1 MASLPG
7 QVGTVGPRGLLR
19 INRGFYAAP
28 RDQPRVRRATDMV
41 GLVASL
47 LALAGIVAA
56 QPPGSLERSF
66 LRFLRAFPTW
76 LGPVWATLIGV
87 LIVWV
92 GVLLVVPLISG
103 RPRIVV
109 EALLAVVLAGL
120 LALLSARLA
129 TGDWPGGQAISGLS
143 SDLHFPGV
151 RLAMA
156 AALICVVNAHL
167 TRPLASAGRRILALG
182 AIGALLQGSTTVGG
196 TAAAVLVGI
205 AAGAAVRLA
214 LGTSAGLPTIADVA
228 AALTDLGVRAAD
240 LQAADHQAA
249 GVFLVRAREPGGGAL
264 TIKVYGRD
272 AYDNQMLEKFWRT
285 IWYRD
290 AGPSVSGLNRSQ
302 GAEREALLT
311 LLARNA
317 GAPTAEVVTAGATAR
332 GASLVVLRVSGTPLE
347 SLPREQ
353 VDDAALRESWSTV
366 ERLGEANVAHGRISP
381 ACVRVDRA
389 SGKVS
394 FVDFGGGTVAPDE
407 NDRLTDRAQLL
418 ATTAAAAGTER
429 AVSAALASIGRDE
442 VTALLPYLQQAACGQ
457 ALRRALKAAAIDVDD
472 LREAAAAAAGSEPPE
487 LARLRRVTW
496 ETLLQAALLV
506 LAGIAVLSFVGGVDF
521 DQFKQALRDASWG
534 WIAAGVIV
542 AQLPRVTQAIAT
554 RASVPVQVPL
564 GPVYMLQLANSY
576 MNLAVPT
583 SFASIAVGVRFMQR
597 QGVPLAAAVTSGT
610 INTLANNIVQGVM
623 LAALLLFSGATLNL
637 DIGTPS
643 ASGAT
648 HILLLLLGL
657 LLAAWALI
665 VLLGY
670 AERARSWVRGH
681 FSHWW
686 PEVRSAFT
694 ALRASNKLGELVLGN
709 VATEVLF
716 ATALGLFARAL
727 GFPLSIADLLV
738 INLSTSLFSSLIP
751 VPGGIGVVEGGL
763 VVGLSSDGMEQS
775 AAFAAVL
782 LYRISTFYLPP
793 IWGWVALKWL
803 RRHKYL

>member
-1 MASLPG
+1 M
-7 QVGTVGPRGLLR
+7 
-19 INRGFYAAP
+19 
-28 RDQPRVRRATDMV
+28 
-41 GLVASL
+41 
-47 LALAGIVAA
+47 
-56 QPPGSLERSF
+56 LER
-66 LRFLRAFPTW
+66 LWRA
-76 LGPVWATLIGV
+76 
-87 LIVWV
+87 
-92 GVLLVVPLISG
+92 
-103 RPRIVV
+103 
-109 EALLAVVLAGL
+109 
-120 LALLSARLA
+120 
-129 TGDWPGGQAISGLS
+129 
-143 SDLHFPGV
+143 
-151 RLAMA
+151 
-156 AALICVVNAHL
+156 
-167 TRPLASAGRRILALG
+167 
-182 AIGALLQGSTTVGG
+182 
-196 TAAAVLVGI
+196 
-205 AAGAAVRLA
+205 
-214 LGTSAGLPTIADVA
+214 
-228 AALTDLGVRAAD
+228 
-240 LQAADHQAA
+240 
-249 GVFLVRAREPGGGAL
+249 
-264 TIKVYGRD
+264 
-272 AYDNQMLEKFWRT
+272 

-290 AGPSVSGLNRSQ
+290 GGSSVSGLNRSQ

-332 GASLVVLRVSGTPLE
+332 GDSVLVLRVSGTLLE
-347 SLPREQ
+347 SIPPEH

-381 ACVRVDRA
+381 ASVRVDRSA
-389 SGKVS
+389 GEVS
-394 FVDFGGGTVAPDE
+394 LVDLGGGTVAPDQ

-429 AVSAALASIGRDE
+429 AVSVALAASGRDQ
-442 VTALLPYLQQAACGQ
+442 VTALLPYLQQAAFGQ
-457 ALRRALKAAAIDVDD
+457 PLRRALKAAGIDADE
-472 LREAAAAAAGSEPPE
+472 LREAAAAAAGTEAPE
-487 LARLRRVTW
+487 LAKLRRVSW
-496 ETLLQAALLV
+496 GSLLQAGLLV
-506 LAGIAVLSFVGGVDF
+506 LAAMAVLSFVGGVDF

-534 WIAAGVIV
+534 WIAAGVVV
-542 AQLPRVTQAIAT
+542 AQLPRVTQAVAT

-564 GPVYMLQLANSY
+564 GPVYILQLANSY

-610 INTLANNIVQGVM
+610 INTVANNIVQGAM

-648 HILLLLLGL
+648 HILIL
-657 LLAAWALI
+657 LLALLVAAA
-665 VLLGY
+665 VLLMVLGY
-670 AERARSWVRGH
+670 AGRARAAVREH
-681 FSHWW
+681 LKHWW

-694 ALRASNKLGELVLGN
+694 SLRASNKLGQLVLGN

-793 IWGWVALKWL
+793 IWGWFAIRWL
-803 RRHKYL
+803 RRNRYL

>member
-1 MASLPG
+1 
-7 QVGTVGPRGLLR
+7 
-19 INRGFYAAP
+19 
-28 RDQPRVRRATDMV
+28 
-41 GLVASL
+41 
-47 LALAGIVAA
+47 
-56 QPPGSLERSF
+56 
-66 LRFLRAFPTW
+66 
-76 LGPVWATLIGV
+76 
-87 LIVWV
+87 
-92 GVLLVVPLISG
+92 
-103 RPRIVV
+103 
-109 EALLAVVLAGL
+109 
-120 LALLSARLA
+120 
-129 TGDWPGGQAISGLS
+129 
-143 SDLHFPGV
+143 
-151 RLAMA
+151 MA

-228 AALTDLGVRAAD
+228 AALNDLGVRAAD
-240 LQAADHQAA
+240 FQAPDHQAA
-249 GVFLVRAREPGGGAL
+249 GVFLVHAREPGRGAL

-290 AGPSVSGLNRSQ
+290 GGPSVSGLNRSQ

-347 SLPREQ
+347 SPPEQ

-366 ERLGEANVAHGRISP
+366 ELLGEANVAHGRISP
-381 ACVRVDRA
+381 ASVRVDRG

-394 FVDFGGGTVAPDE
+394 LVDFGGGTVAPDE

-418 ATTAAAAGTER
+418 ATTAAAVGTER
-429 AVSAALASIGRDE
+429 AVAAALASIGRDE

-457 ALRRALKAAAIDVDD
+457 ALRRALKAAGIDVDE

-496 ETLLQAALLV
+496 ETLLQAGLLA

-564 GPVYMLQLANSY
+564 GPVYLLQLANSY

-637 DIGTPS
+637 DIGTPN

-681 FSHWW
+681 FNHWW

-694 ALRASNKLGELVLGN
+694 SLRGSNKLGELVLGN

-782 LYRISTFYLPP
+782 LYRISTFDLPP
-793 IWGWVALKWL
+793 IWAGSRSSGCAATSICRNVL
-803 RRHKYL
+803 

>member
-7 QVGTVGPRGLLR
+7 QVRSVDPRGLLR

-28 RDQPRVRRATDMV
+28 RDQPRVRRATDV
-41 GLVASL
+41 IGLVAAL

-56 QPPGSLERSF
+56 QPPGPLERSF
-66 LRFLRAFPTW
+66 LRFLRSFPTW
-76 LGPVWATLIGV
+76 LGPVWASLIGLLV
-87 LIVWV
+87 VWIA
-92 GVLLVVPLISG
+92 VLLVVPLFSG
-103 RPRIVV
+103 RPRIVA

-120 LALLSARLA
+120 LALLAARVA
-129 TGDWPGGQAISGLS
+129 TGAWPGGQAVSGLS
-143 SDLHFPGV
+143 TRLHFPGI

-156 AALICVVNAHL
+156 VAVVVVVNAHL
-167 TRPLASAGRRILALG
+167 TRPLTVMGRRILALG
-182 AIGALLQGSTTVGG
+182 AAGALLQGSTTVGG
-196 TAAAVLVGI
+196 TAAAVLVGL

-214 LGTSAGLPTIADVA
+214 LGTSAGLPTIADVE
-228 AALTDLGVRAAD
+228 AALDDLGVRAAD
-240 LQAADHQAA
+240 LQAAERQTA
-249 GVFLVRAREPGGGAL
+249 GVFLVRAREPGGRAL
-264 TIKVYGRD
+264 MIKVYGRD
-272 AYDNQMLEKFWRT
+272 AYDNQMLEKLWRT

-290 AGPSVSGLNRSQ
+290 GGSSVSGLNRSK

-317 GAPTAEVVTAGATAR
+317 GAPTAEVVTAGATAH
-332 GASLVVLRVSGTPLE
+332 GDSLVVLRVAGTPLE
-347 SLPREQ
+347 SLAPEQ

-366 ERLGEANVAHGRISP
+366 ERLGVANVAHGRINP
-381 ACVRVDRA
+381 ATVRVDRNA
-389 SGKVS
+389 GEVS
-394 FVDFGGGTVAPDE
+394 FIDLGGGTVAPDQ

-418 ATTAAAAGTER
+418 ATTAAVAGSER
-429 AVSAALASIGRDE
+429 AVSVALAAMGRDKL
-442 VTALLPYLQQAACGQ
+442 TALLPYLQQAAFGQ
-457 ALRRALKAAAIDVDD
+457 PLRRALKAAAIDVDE
-472 LREAAAAAAGSEPPE
+472 LREAAAAAAGAEPPE
-487 LARLRRVTW
+487 LAKIRRVSW
-496 ETLLQAALLV
+496 ESLLQAGLLV
-506 LAGIAVLSFVGGVDF
+506 LAGMAVLSFVGGVDL
-521 DQFKQALRDASWG
+521 DQFEQALRDASWG
-534 WIAAGVIV
+534 WIAAGAIV
-542 AQLPRVTQAIAT
+542 AQLPRLTQAIAT
-554 RASVPVQVPL
+554 RGSVPVQVPL

-576 MNLAVPT
+576 LNLAVPT

-610 INTLANNIVQGVM
+610 INTLANNVVQAGM

-657 LLAAWALI
+657 LVAAA
-665 VLLGY
+665 VLLVALGY
-670 AERARSWVRGH
+670 AAKARAAVREH
-681 FSHWW
+681 FRHWW
-686 PEVRSAFT
+686 PEVRGAFT
-694 ALRASNKLGELVLGN
+694 ALRASNKLAQLVFGN
-709 VATEVLF
+709 VATELLF

-763 VVGLSSDGMEQS
+763 VVGLSSDGMQQS

-793 IWGWVALKWL
+793 IWGWFAIKWL
-803 RRHKYL
+803 RRNRYL

>member
-1 MASLPG
+1 MASLPE
-7 QVGTVGPRGLLR
+7 QVRSAGPRGLLR
-19 INRGFYAAP
+19 INRGFYAGP
-28 RDQPRVRRATDMV
+28 PDQPRVRRATDIL

-76 LGPVWATLIGV
+76 LGPVWASLIGLLIAWVVV
-87 LIVWV
+87 LV
-92 GVLLVVPLISG
+92 VVPLFSG

-120 LALLSARLA
+120 LAMLAARVA

-143 SDLHFPGV
+143 TRLHFPGI

-156 AALICVVNAHL
+156 AALIFVVNAHL
-167 TRPLASAGRRILALG
+167 TRPLASTGRRILALG
-182 AIGALLQGSTTVGG
+182 AAGALLQGSTTVGG
-196 TAAAVLVGI
+196 TAAALLVGV

-228 AALTDLGVRAAD
+228 GALADLGVRAAD
-240 LQAADHQAA
+240 FQVPERQTA
-249 GVFLVRAREPGGGAL
+249 GVFLVHAREPGGSAL
-264 TIKVYGRD
+264 AIKVYGRD
-272 AYDNQMLEKFWRT
+272 AYDNQRLEKLWRT

-290 AGPSVSGLNRSQ
+290 GGSSVSGLNRSQ
-302 GAEREALLT
+302 GAEREALVT

-317 GAPTAEVVTAGATAR
+317 GAPTAEVVTAGATTR
-332 GASLVVLRVSGTPLE
+332 GDSLVVLRVSGTSLE
-347 SLPREQ
+347 SIPPEQ
-353 VDDAALRESWSTV
+353 IDDAALRESWATV
-366 ERLGEANVAHGRISP
+366 ERLGEANIAHGRISP
-381 ACVRVDRA
+381 AAVRIERG

-394 FVDFGGGTVAPDE
+394 FVDLGGGTVAPDQ

-418 ATTAAAAGTER
+418 ATTAAAAGTDR
-429 AVSAALASIGRDE
+429 AVSAALAAIGRDE
-442 VTALLPYLQQAACGQ
+442 VTALLPYLQQAAFGQ
-457 ALRRALKAAAIDVDD
+457 PLRRALKTAGIDADE

-487 LARLRRVTW
+487 LAKLRRVSW
-496 ETLLQAALLV
+496 ETCLQAGLLAL
-506 LAGIAVLSFVGGVDF
+506 AAIAVLSFVGGVDF

-542 AQLPRVTQAIAT
+542 AQLPRVSQAIAT
-554 RASVPVQVPL
+554 RASVPVEVPL
-564 GPVYMLQLANSY
+564 GPVYILQLANSY

-610 INTLANNIVQGVM
+610 INTLANNIVQGAM
-623 LAALLLFSGATLNL
+623 LAALLLFSSATLNL
-637 DIGTPS
+637 EIGTPS

-648 HILLLLLGL
+648 HILFLLLGL
-657 LLAAWALI
+657 LIAAA
-665 VLLGY
+665 VLLVVLGY
-670 AERARSWVRGH
+670 AGRARAAVREH
-681 FSHWW
+681 LSHWW
-686 PEVRSAFT
+686 PEVRGAFT
-694 ALRASNKLGELVLGN
+694 ALRASNKLGQLVLGN
-709 VATEVLF
+709 IATEVLF

-727 GFPLSIADLLV
+727 GFPVSLADLLV

-763 VVGLSSDGMEQS
+763 VVGLSSVGMDQS

-793 IWGWVALKWL
+793 IWGWFAIRWL
-803 RRHKYL
+803 RRNRYL